1 MTLRLYPMQMI
12 FLNYKS
18 FIKCLLFSCKTTFPK
33 KDLAV
38 HKCNGQV
45 HDQLSCC
52 HLISS
57 KSAWVVSADNLLSPG
72 PCSVAFSFLSP
83 KRHTHLKAPTAGPGQ
98 VGGGHVDGGSF
109 LSPTPCLAVT
119 GHPGMPVSWAKKKTK
134 LKTAWLGSRLR
145 HSARRIDGVFKRIKK
160 EA

>member
-98 VGGGHVDGGSF
+98 VGGGARWWWVLPLAH
-109 LSPTPCLAVT
+109 PMPCGNWTSRNASVL
-119 GHPGMPVSWAKKKTK
+119 GKKKDQAK
-134 LKTAWLGSRLR
+134 DSMARLKATALSEED
-145 HSARRIDGVFKRIKK
+145 RRGF
-160 EA
+160 